1 MKKVFLAV
9 SLMACAGFSAF
20 AQTQSQKSA
29 PTKAEEE
36 ILVLNRSW
44 AEAISK
50 NDPKT
55 LEQLF
60 SDDVIVTAGNG
71 TIRTK
76 AEEIKDAA
84 PGTKDPDFVWIKP
97 FTTENERVRVYNEA
111 AVVTGTAKWAFS
123 YKGREANHE
132 RRYTHTYVKQQG
144 EWKIVAQHIS
154 TNLYKP

>member
-1 MKKVFLAV
+1 MKKVLLPV
-9 SLMACAGFSAF
+9 LLMACAGFSGF

-36 ILVLNRSW
+36 ILALNRSW
-44 AEAISK
+44 AEAISN

-55 LEQLF
+55 LERLF
-60 SDDVIVTAGNG
+60 SDDIIVTAGNG

-84 PGTKDPDFVWIKP
+84 SGTVDPDFVWVRP
-97 FTTENERVRVYNEA
+97 FTTENERVRVYGDA
-111 AVVTGTAKWAFS
+111 AVVTGTAKWAFK

-132 RRYTHTYVKQQG
+132 RRYTHTYVKQKG

-154 TNLYKP
+154 LNLYKP